1 MDTYNG
7 YKNKD
12 TWHAMLYINNDELLY
27 NDILNMSDVD
37 ILNMS
42 DVDMLN
48 ISDCLVL
55 KLEEFERN
63 TDNIDNTIYIL
74 YDTNKETYIVRGSRN
89 GLVNDHMD
97 FSYECKNVD
106 SLMIF
111 VRYAIGKYNRVNES
125 LYNFP
130 EMYVDSNNITFD
142 YLCERSRD
150 CEEISGYMIT
160 RIKKSRLKKMLAM
173 LRDIGNYY

>member
-1 MDTYNG
+1 MN
-7 YKNKD
+7 
-12 TWHAMLYINNDELLY
+12 NNDN
-27 NDILNMSDVD
+27 NDVF
-37 ILNMS
+37 NMS

-48 ISDCLVL
+48 VSDCLVL
-55 KLEEFERN
+55 KLEEFEHN

-89 GLVNDHMD
+89 GLVNGQMD
-97 FSYECKNVD
+97 FSYECENMD

-111 VRYAIGKYNRVNES
+111 VRYAIGKYNKVSES

-142 YLCERSRD
+142 YLCERGRD
-150 CEEISGYMIT
+150 SEEISGYMIT